1 MNRAFLSLSK
11 SISVAILAVSSLASV
26 AYANEEAKPAKADPV
41 KGEAL
46 YTNGDAAKGIAAC
59 ASCHGAAGNS
69 TIVANPKLAG
79 QHDAYIV
86 KQLSEFAAGTRANA
100 TMSVFA
106 KAMTADDIKN
116 VAAYLTVQKAKPGA
130 AKNKDIVEL
139 GKQIYRGGIAE
150 KNVPACAGCHSP
162 NGAGIPAQFPRI
174 AGQHQDYTIAQL
186 TGFHNGARKDGAKI
200 AGARVNSAQ
209 MMTIASKMSDDE
221 IKAVADYVAGLK

>member
-1 MNRAFLSLSK
+1 MNRAFLPFLK
-11 SISVAILAVSSLASV
+11 SISIAILALSSIAS
-26 AYANEEAKPAKADPV
+26 AYANEPAKAVKADPA

-46 YTNGDAAKGIAAC
+46 FTNGDPARGIVAC
-59 ASCHGAAGNS
+59 ASCHGAGGNS
-69 TIVANPKLAG
+69 TITVNPKLSA

-86 KQLSEFAAGTRANA
+86 KQLQDFTGADRNNPVMT
-100 TMSVFA
+100 TFA
-106 KAMTADDIKN
+106 KAMTTDDMKN
-116 VAAYLTVQKAKPGA
+116 VAAYLAKQKSQPGA

-186 TGFHNGARKDGAKI
+186 TNFRTGARK
-200 AGARVNSAQ
+200 NSAQ
-209 MMTIASKMSDDE
+209 MVTIAKKMSDDE
-221 IKAVADYVAGLK
+221 MKAVADYVAGLK